1 MAPYKDE
8 NNDFDFNGTNGWLG
22 ETGFADEPEHPVFEE
37 NNNFDDVSFG
47 GSSFGGQSMN
57 NNSYGQQ
64 NGFGGQPM
72 NNNSFGQQNGFGGNN
87 SVGQPMRYSDFG
99 RQEDPSE
106 PIMRDEN
113 HPKKHTSKLTFARGD
128 FALLFLWAAAV
139 SGGMIWLWNIGEI
152 WCIMPFVF
160 QLVLGSIVFFVSK
173 HQNRKLCMVLFFL
186 ADALFIGGLAWL
198 RMKNPALF
206 QVMTKHIAAHTLM
219 HVFFFA
225 GFGISFGSFYANIS
239 LKRRCTDQV
248 TATIIDFAISHTR
261 SHGRSTTT
269 RTPIYQYTYQGREYI
284 SKNSIY
290 SNFGNGHVDDE
301 CLLYVNPEDPLE
313 FYAKRRG
320 NTMQIFFALFGLA
333 FMLMAAF
340 GIYSMLSQDLALM
353 LK

>member
-72 NNNSFGQQNGFGGNN
+72 NNNSFGQRNGFGGQPMNNNSFGQRNGFGGQPMNNNSYGQQNGFGGQSMNNNSYGQQNGFGGQPMNNNSFGQRNGFGGQSMNNNSYGQRNGFGGQPRNNNGFGQQNGFGGNN

-173 HQNRKLCMVLFFL
+173 HQNRKLCMVLFFWQMPCSS
-186 ADALFIGGLAWL
+186 AAL
-198 RMKNPALF
+198 
-206 QVMTKHIAAHTLM
+206 
-219 HVFFFA
+219 
-225 GFGISFGSFYANIS
+225 
-239 LKRRCTDQV
+239 
-248 TATIIDFAISHTR
+248 
-261 SHGRSTTT
+261 HGC
-269 RTPIYQYTYQGREYI
+269 E
-284 SKNSIY
+284 
-290 SNFGNGHVDDE
+290 
-301 CLLYVNPEDPLE
+301 
-313 FYAKRRG
+313 
-320 NTMQIFFALFGLA
+320 
-333 FMLMAAF
+333 
-340 GIYSMLSQDLALM
+340 
-353 LK
+353 